1 MNNLF
6 LMVCIKLVNPST
18 EHALVLLDILKA
30 VLLVADPL
38 GWVVPTQPLDQ
49 VGGAAGN
56 LPRELDDVDAPED
69 DVVGLHGV
77 VGREGR
83 TAKNENK

>member
-1 MNNLF
+1 MASIEI
-6 LMVCIKLVNPST
+6 MNPST

-38 GWVVPTQPLDQ
+38 RGVVPTQPLDQ
-49 VGGAAGN
+49 IGGAAGN

-77 VGREGR
+77 VGSEGR
-83 TAKNENK
+83 TAKNEYK